1 MQTNP
6 LDVLKNTNQNLCGR
20 LLPAPLRKNKRSFR
34 MRAFLAPAAALLA
47 LAGPVALTPQ
57 AFAGS
62 NTLKAVIFEEVK
74 PLYSKTETGYE
85 GFGVDVLEQIR
96 IQANRSKVTYQLAT
110 SVEDGVGAVI
120 SGKADIACG
129 VAFNWGRSTQVTYS
143 LPFSVGG
150 TRLLMA
156 SDTTID
162 GTPESLEGETIGVVK
177 DSQSA
182 KVLNNV
188 VPGAT
193 LLNFDTPEQALE
205 AFYSGEVSILGGG
218 TLWLA
223 ANSRIDKTA
232 LLPFRPYARSGI
244 SCIVKQNDGKLLS
257 STNIA
262 LGQMMQAYMDGDAGT
277 RRMIN
282 RWIGPG
288 SDVGLSQET
297 IRSLY
302 GLILSITAEINT
314 DATPGI

>member
-1 MQTNP
+1 MP
-6 LDVLKNTNQNLCGR
+6 
-20 LLPAPLRKNKRSFR
+20 S
-34 MRAFLAPAAALLA
+34 
-47 LAGPVALTPQ
+47 
-57 AFAGS
+57 
-62 NTLKAVIFEEVK
+62 E
-74 PLYSKTETGYE
+74 
-85 GFGVDVLEQIR
+85 
-96 IQANRSKVTYQLAT
+96 
-110 SVEDGVGAVI
+110 
-120 SGKADIACG
+120 
-129 VAFNWGRSTQVTYS
+129 
-143 LPFSVGG
+143 
-150 TRLLMA
+150 
-156 SDTTID
+156 TTID
-162 GTPESLEGETIGVVK
+162 GTPDSLEGQTIGVVK

-182 KVLNNV
+182 KVLKNV
-188 VPGAT
+188 APGAT
-193 LLNFDTPEQALE
+193 LNNYSTPKEALD

-244 SCIVKQNDGKLLS
+244 SCIVNQNNGKLLS

-277 RRMIN
+277 REMIN

>member
-1 MQTNP
+1 
-6 LDVLKNTNQNLCGR
+6 
-20 LLPAPLRKNKRSFR
+20 
-34 MRAFLAPAAALLA
+34 MRALLAPAAALLA

-62 NTLKAVIFEEVK
+62 NTLKAVVFEEVK
-74 PLYSKTETGYE
+74 PLYQKTDAGYE

-96 IQANRSKVTYQLAT
+96 IQANRSKVTYRAAS
-110 SVEDGVGAVI
+110 SVQDGIGAVI

-129 VAFNWGRSTQVTYS
+129 VAFTWDRSTKVTYS

-156 SDTTID
+156 SDTTVD
-162 GTPESLEGETIGVVK
+162 GTPDSLNGQTIGVVK
-177 DSQSA
+177 DTPAS
-182 KVLNNV
+182 KVLGDV
-188 VPGAT
+188 APGAT
-193 LLNFDTPEQALE
+193 LKNYNTPKEALD

-244 SCIVKQNDGKLLS
+244 SCIVKQNNGKLLS

-277 RRMIN
+277 REMIN

-297 IRSLY
+297 IKSLY
-302 GLILSITAEINT
+302 GLILSITAEIKT
-314 DATPGI
+314 TVTPGS

>member
-1 MQTNP
+1 
-6 LDVLKNTNQNLCGR
+6 
-20 LLPAPLRKNKRSFR
+20 
-34 MRAFLAPAAALLA
+34 MRAFLAPAAAMLA
-47 LAGPVALTPQ
+47 LAGPVALAPQ
-57 AFAGS
+57 ASAES
-62 NTLKAVIFEEVK
+62 TTLKAVIFEEVK
-74 PLYSKTETGYE
+74 PLYQKTDAGYE
-85 GFGVDVLEQIR
+85 GLGIDVLEQIR
-96 IQANRSKVTYQLAT
+96 IQANRRKVDYRVAT
-110 SVEDGVGAVI
+110 SVKDGIGAVI
-120 SGKADIACG
+120 TGKADIACG
-129 VAFNWGRSTQVTYS
+129 VAFNWGRSTQVSYS

-150 TRLLMA
+150 TRLLMP
-156 SDTTID
+156 SETTID
-162 GTPESLEGETIGVVK
+162 GTPGSLEGETIGVVK

-182 KVLNNV
+182 KVLKNV
-188 VPGAT
+188 APGAT
-193 LLNFDTPEQALE
+193 LNNYDTPKQALD

-232 LLPFRPYARSGI
+232 LLPFRPYGRSGI
-244 SCIVKQNDGKLLS
+244 SCIVKQDNGKLLS

-314 DATPGI
+314 EAAPGS

>member
-1 MQTNP
+1 
-6 LDVLKNTNQNLCGR
+6 
-20 LLPAPLRKNKRSFR
+20 
-34 MRAFLAPAAALLA
+34 MRALLAPAAALLA
-47 LAGPVALTPQ
+47 LAGPVALTPK
-57 AFAGS
+57 ASAES
-62 NTLKAVIFEEVK
+62 TTLKAVIFEEVK
-74 PLYSKTETGYE
+74 PLYHKTDAGYE
-85 GFGVDVLEQIR
+85 GLGVDVLEQIR
-96 IQANRSKVTYQLAT
+96 IQANRRKVTYRVAS
-110 SVEDGVGAVI
+110 SVNDGVGAVI
-120 SGKADIACG
+120 TGKADIACG
-129 VAFNWGRSTQVTYS
+129 VAFNWGRSTQVSYS

-162 GTPESLEGETIGVVK
+162 GTPDSLEGETIGVVK

-182 KVLNNV
+182 NVLKSV

-193 LLNFDTPEQALE
+193 LKSFNTPKEALD
-205 AFYSGEVSILGGG
+205 AFYTGDVPILGGG

-244 SCIVKQNDGKLLS
+244 SCIVNQNNGKLLS

-302 GLILSITAEINT
+302 GLILSITAELDT
-314 DATPGI
+314 PAAPGI

>member
-1 MQTNP
+1 
-6 LDVLKNTNQNLCGR
+6 
-20 LLPAPLRKNKRSFR
+20 

-47 LAGPVALTPQ
+47 LAGPVALIPQ
-57 AFAGS
+57 ASAES
-62 NTLKAVIFEEVK
+62 TTLKAVIFEEVK
-74 PLYSKTETGYE
+74 PLYQKTDTGYE
-85 GFGVDVLEQIR
+85 GIGVDVLEQIR
-96 IQANRSKVTYQLAT
+96 IQAKRRNVTYRVAT
-110 SVEDGVGAVI
+110 SVNDGVGAVI
-120 SGKADIACG
+120 TGKADIACG
-129 VAFNWGRSTQVTYS
+129 VAFNWGRSTQVSYS

-150 TRLLMA
+150 TRLLMP
-156 SDTTID
+156 SETTID
-162 GTPESLEGETIGVVK
+162 GTPDSLEGQTIGVVK

-182 KVLNNV
+182 KVLKNV
-188 VPGAT
+188 APGAT
-193 LLNFDTPEQALE
+193 LNNYSTPKEALD

-232 LLPFRPYARSGI
+232 LLPFRPYGRSGI
-244 SCIVKQNDGKLLS
+244 SCIVNQNNGKLLS

-277 RRMIN
+277 REMIN

-297 IRSLY
+297 ISSLY

-314 DATPGI
+314 EATPGS